1 MSIEPG
7 RTWGSVAESPVRG
20 IKAEEVDPKDLKI
33 KLLEHQVEDLKSK
46 LNYFKDIIDVLH
58 NQVHDLN
65 TDVDVDVNVKSLEE
79 MSNKLSNSSI
89 IKSKLDEQTNDNASK
104 SNQKWSDAVMNGLK
118 LGDYESEHEPVQ
130 QQQQQ
135 HEYVIDPNIVNIKPI
150 QNIQEHNSSYYFNK
164 LLDEVREQF
173 PKIEDVSK
181 SFLRKLCKFF
191 TTTKYKNRFYSK
203 EAFSKLEIKNEAML
217 ISQTLPEETEKQ
229 FYSRVNVIIIIQFLY
244 SSFHTHFKLDL
255 FKKSIFLK
263 SCIKSEIIKDN
274 ILNEHNNIKMISEE
288 TSVTFTEYGKIIMS
302 DLTEL
307 INSM

>member
-65 TDVDVDVNVKSLEE
+65 TDVDVDVDVNVKSLEE
-79 MSNKLSNSSI
+79 LRNQLSNSSI
-89 IKSKLDEQTNDNASK
+89 IKPKLDEQTNDNPSK
-104 SNQKWSDAVMNGLK
+104 VNQKWSDAVINGLK
-118 LGDYESEHEPVQ
+118 LSDCDSDHELVQ
-130 QQQQQ
+130 EQEQQLVQKT
-135 HEYVIDPNIVNIKPI
+135 VNIKPI
-150 QNIQEHNSSYYFNK
+150 QNIQEHNSSYYFDK
-164 LLDEVREQF
+164 LLDELREQF
-173 PKIEDVSK
+173 PKTQDVPER
-181 SFLRKLCKFF
+181 FLEKLCKFF
-191 TTTKYKNRFYSK
+191 TTTKYKNRLYSK
-203 EAFSKLEIKNEAML
+203 EAFSKLKIKNEAML

-229 FYSRVNVIIIIQFLY
+229 FYSRVNVIIITQFLY
-244 SSFHTHFKLDL
+244 SSFHTYFKQDL

-263 SCIKSEIIKDN
+263 SCIKSGIIKDN

-288 TSVTFTEYGKIIMS
+288 TCVTFTEYGKIIMN